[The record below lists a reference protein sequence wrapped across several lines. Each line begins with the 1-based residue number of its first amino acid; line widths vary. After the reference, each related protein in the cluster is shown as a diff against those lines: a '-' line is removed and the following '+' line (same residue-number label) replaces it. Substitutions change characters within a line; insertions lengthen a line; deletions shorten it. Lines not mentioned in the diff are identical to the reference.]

1 MAYSQNDIYLHVSE
15 FSSCTCYVIMYKCF
29 IWTRWKGS
37 IKEDL
42 MWMANLIFREFTGC
56 KLLVNY
62 SEKLWNA
69 SKTVYT
75 INLQFCVLFWLHSN
89 VLIFNIQCTYHR
101 LHIFQ
106 VEFEKHT
113 SESIEDNPKIVKR
126 TLFGRM
132 NPFPQKK
139 VMTFNKHMKD
149 FSFNVTYGDLSF
161 LSAEDL
167 KWVEH

>member
-1 MAYSQNDIYLHVSE
+1 M
-15 FSSCTCYVIMYKCF
+15 
-29 IWTRWKGS
+29 
-37 IKEDL
+37 
-42 MWMANLIFREFTGC
+42 
-56 KLLVNY
+56 
-62 SEKLWNA
+62 
-69 SKTVYT
+69 
-75 INLQFCVLFWLHSN
+75 
-89 VLIFNIQCTYHR
+89 LIFNIQCTYHR

-167 KWVEH
+167 K